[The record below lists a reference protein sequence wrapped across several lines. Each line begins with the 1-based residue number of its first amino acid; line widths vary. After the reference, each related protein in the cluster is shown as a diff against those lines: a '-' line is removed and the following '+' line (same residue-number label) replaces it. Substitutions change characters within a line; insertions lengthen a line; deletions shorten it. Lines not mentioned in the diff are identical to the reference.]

1 MTSTNSL
8 GMPDWSIVYSGLQRA
23 GLAVPETAHPQPVTG
38 GDISAAWRL
47 MTSSGPVFVKTGPA
61 SSFDMFSAEAAGLT
75 ELAAPGAIRV
85 PDVLAFGVEGEA
97 AFVAIEWLS
106 FGIPAR
112 HTQRRFGEQLA
123 KLHQTTMDRFGWH
136 RDNTIGLTPQHNDWI
151 DDWVSFFRDHRLGFQ
166 LRLAAENGYTG
177 QLQEQGAQLLKRL
190 PLFFEDY
197 DPAPSLLHGDLWSG
211 NWGSC
216 DGEPVIFDPAVYF
229 GDRETDLAMTRLFG
243 GFGREFYAAYEA
255 AAPLAPGHRERCDLY
270 QLYHVLN
277 HLNLFGSAYLGRA
290 QDLIRNLL

>member
-1 MTSTNSL
+1 MAQRCVARPSACRTST
-8 GMPDWSIVYSGLQRA
+8 GTRTVGFR
-23 GLAVPETAHPQPVTG
+23 
-38 GDISAAWRL
+38 
-47 MTSSGPVFVKTGPA
+47 KTGPA
-61 SSFDMFSAEAAGLT
+61 SSADRFAAEAEGLV
-75 ELAAPGAIRV
+75 ELAKPGVIRV
-85 PDVLAFGVEGEA
+85 PEVLGHGIEGDQAFIE
-97 AFVAIEWLS
+97 IEWLELS
-106 FGIPAR
+106 PPPPR
-112 HTQRRFGEQLA
+112 VQSRFGEQLA
-123 KLHQTTMDRFGWH
+123 ELHQTTASRFGWH
-136 RDNTIGLTPQHNDWI
+136 RDNTIGLTPQHNDRT

-166 LRLAAENGYTG
+166 LQLAAENGYTG

-190 PLFFEDY
+190 PLFFANH
-197 DPAPSLLHGDLWSG
+197 DPAPSLLHGDLWGG